1 MRLVIA
7 SCVVC
12 SILCHRH
19 GRRAE
24 ECDVAHGTGKLEP
37 DDQDKGNQSIGKP
50 PLSEQEADDRID
62 HGESSANHTMIAFQP
77 LGAQFPMMG
86 YVTCLEVA
94 FPVTPLI
101 ILDGYLEYHGLNSI
115 LLTTNYYFAQFDVNL
130 NVKFLIGALQFS
142 VGLSGHIQAETFT
155 HGAETNFFTLAQH
168 ALVRFAKN
176 SVMKNPKHVQALS
189 DRAHHLS
196 RLMLKLGPHD
206 EMIAN
211 KAQVTAGLS
220 EALRHVGPRIRDV
233 LSSFKTGPWAKL
245 RDHVEHDD
253 APDLSKTIQGIH
265 PTYVGRAPAH
275 LSKAKIVEGYLRT
288 IVLKMVHDIAKAI
301 AEALFFGPG
310 DESMNVYRT
319 TSAGNDVIASENEE
333 TRRQHLTKYL
343 FCVND
348 CEEVCNHAPI
358 WFEKNAQ
365 KVFGAY
371 LCHHLQTWRDSDF
384 IDVPLKQESLKTVDP
399 CSLYG
404 QDETKDNCEKAAQN
418 VGFGVNCTFLQ
429 HEVEGW
435 RCCSSSDIGFLK
447 GIQRCGSSRHG
458 LEKDNKDIKDAS
470 GKRLRTTW
478 FPNVYKGLHKCNLK
492 DPAGCVK
499 STNFNLP
506 CNAKDFSSCVF
517 KVPLAVANAFPDLF
531 RAFRDFVDY
540 LDATVFNHVAISKDF
555 TAAQVRSC
563 KQDESCVA
571 ELLSSDLTNI
581 DVLRNLMYEFGK
593 LVLDDA
599 VFAPFTDGNQP
610 KYDYEA
616 WALSAWKSVFRAND
630 AVPKQ
635 LTFKAS
641 ALGSRCTFC
650 KDGNLPSCF
659 IMQTTSPLAGHR
671 ACKFMNRCSDD
682 FVLHHKCV
690 KYRKHTEYLAANPDA
705 IEPDFICTLS
715 GYSSSVTDSPL
726 ERIQL
731 TENTCQSLIVSI
743 ERGNPFGDKCSEC
756 EGGRTPSCLKLNA
769 PRKTNSLDKCH
780 FVNSCPATQF
790 TILHDC
796 MHSGTSA
803 AKLLPGQDFQCDL
816 PQEQHSSD
824 FDVQDRCAGLLKSIT
839 PGVATHENVR
849 FEEKCP
855 SCNGSAALPSVDEC
869 LSLSLSADE
878 THCVVSWKQDSNG
891 DYTCKGPG
899 QELHPSVQILHHCVL
914 GNGALRNL
922 DAFVHPL
929 GKGTWECPVE
939 TAKAFA
945 TSTLRPDPPALS
957 ACADIIEEITPH
969 GMNGHDLPSCLD
981 VALRRRRWTNYYVRA
996 MKGSKAD
1003 AIWQCTFTNKCNGQ
1017 LFTVERRNAK
1027 QVHLSKA
1034 KSMHIDVTASS
1045 ALEAWDACIKDT
1057 TIKTNISTG
1066 VSRWRNR
1073 FPNWKKMSA
1082 LESAS
1087 YVDDY
1092 RRLTDEQVHFE
1103 KHIGEGLKDIGE
1115 TFEIESATSR
1125 IPLAS
1130 GSGKPEEPVSISFA
1144 ILESVDDQTKFVKD
1158 VLEEADRAAE
1168 ASFTDEECGTKTTAA
1183 KDKRTRCATMTL
1195 SLAVTLHLG
1204 TPEVVASRCLGPRF
1218 SLATRLDVFMPRS
1231 SYKFRGVSKLNQ
1243 DDMSVYIDTTT
1254 NEMLGTFFDSIRWDV
1269 IADNPLETGTT
1280 TVDEEFQSSGKFPV
1294 DFMWNVFSSF
1304 PLPLSFEVNHFSLP
1318 WNREG
1323 RGLPPGL
1330 SAFLTITLP
1339 MPVCPCFLLPE
1350 DFLNAIATVLKKIQN
1365 LFLSAMAE
1373 VQALL
1378 RSVWSFVKEKASK
1391 LIDRITEWIKSHLKD
1406 MLDDLWRRL
1415 KERLAAIRLK
1425 DFFEEPE
1432 VSGVTSLTRFRRVN
1446 VVASF
1451 VGNPSCQDDRCGW
1464 NTHAVSLEVQCITSI
1479 GYLMFSSPWGSVGGI
1494 RYSLT
1499 KFDLG
1504 TFVNQIAY
1512 GLGEL
1517 RHVPPNSTML
1527 ERAKRIAIIAG
1538 TAIQRSQVLPY
1549 LQSTFMQN
1557 LAVDIMEKGMA
1568 EANIVAAPNVEQ
1580 PPPAPEKTGTPVQPI
1595 FALAASDVEHALTG
1609 VHDLS
1614 AHGKELATALP
1625 GAQDASAHGKE
1636 LLTTGLQGQ
1645 SDMASGL
1652 AGAQDATAHG
1662 KEPLTQGLKG
1672 QSDMVTALAGAQ
1684 DATAHGK
1691 ELLTTGLP
1699 GQSDLESALP
1709 GTQDAIAHGKELLTT
1724 GLPGQS
1730 DMESA
1735 LPGTQDAIAHGK
1747 ELLTTGLPGQR
1758 VTATW
1763 RVRFLVRKTRL
1774 HMARSCSRQGC
1785 RVTATWC
1792 ARRDCTWQGAAHDRV
1807 AG

>member
-581 DVLRNLMYEFGK
+581 DVIRNVMHEFGK

-682 FVLHHKCV
+682 FVLHHRCV
-690 KYRKHTEYLAANPDA
+690 KDRNHTEYLAANPDA
-705 IEPDFICTLS
+705 VEPDFTCTLP
-715 GYSSSVTDSPL
+715 GYSSSITDSPL
-726 ERIQL
+726 QRIQR
-731 TENTCQSLIVSI
+731 TENTCQNLIVSI
-743 ERGNPFGDKCSEC
+743 ELGNPFGDKCSQC

-780 FVNSCPATQF
+780 FVNSCPATEF
-790 TILHDC
+790 TILHKC
-796 MHSGTSA
+796 SHSGTST
-803 AKLLPGQDFQCDL
+803 AKLLPGQDFGCDL
-816 PQEQHSSD
+816 PGKKKKKQSSD
-824 FDVQDRCAGLLKSIT
+824 FEVQDRCAGLIESIT
-839 PGVATHENVR
+839 PGVATHKNVR
-849 FEEKCP
+849 FEDKCP
-855 SCNGSAALPSVDEC
+855 SCTGSGVVPSVDEC
-869 LSLSLSADE
+869 LSLSLNAAE

-891 DYTCKGPG
+891 DYKCTGPG
-899 QELHPSVQILHHCVL
+899 QELPPAVQILHHCVL
-914 GNGALRNL
+914 GNGALRNV
-922 DAFVHPL
+922 AAYVHPL

-945 TSTLRPDPPALS
+945 TTTMRPDPPALS
-957 ACADIIEEITPH
+957 ACADIIEEITP
-969 GMNGHDLPSCLD
+969 NGHDSPSCLD
-981 VALRRRRWTNYYVRA
+981 VSMRRYRWTNYARS
-996 MKGSKAD
+996 MKGSTGAL
-1003 AIWQCTFTNKCNGQ
+1003 WECTITNKCDGQ
-1017 LFTVERRNAK
+1017 MFTIERRNAK
-1027 QVHLSKA
+1027 DVVHLSKT
-1034 KSMHIDVTASS
+1034 KSIDIEVTASS
-1045 ALEAWDACIKDT
+1045 AHEAWDACIKDT
-1057 TIKTNISTG
+1057 TIKANVSTG
-1066 VSRWRNR
+1066 DFVAHEKKR
-1073 FPNWKKMSA
+1073 FPSFKMMSA

-1092 RRLTDEQVHFE
+1092 MRLPDAPAHD
-1103 KHIGEGLKDIGE
+1103 KKDIGEVLKDIGE
-1115 TFEIESATSR
+1115 SFEIESARSR

-1130 GSGKPEEPVSISFA
+1130 DSGKPDEPVSTSFA
-1144 ILESVDDQTKFVKD
+1144 ILESVDDEARLVKD
-1158 VLEEADRAAE
+1158 VLEEADRVAE
-1168 ASFTDEECGTKTTAA
+1168 ESFSDEECGTKTTAP
-1183 KDKRTRCATMTL
+1183 KDKQVRCATMTL
-1195 SLAVTLHLG
+1195 TLAVTFNLG
-1204 TPEVVASRCLGPRF
+1204 TPEVLASRCLGPRF
-1218 SLATRLDVFMPRS
+1218 SMATRLDVFMPRS
-1231 SYKFRGVSKLNQ
+1231 SYKFRGRSRLPQ
-1243 DDMSVYIDTTT
+1243 DDFWVNVDTMT
-1254 NEMLGTFFDSIRWDV
+1254 NEALGTFNDLIRWDV
-1269 IADNPLETGTT
+1269 VADNPLGPESSSETAQ
-1280 TVDEEFQSSGKFPV
+1280 VQSSAKFPF
-1294 DFMWNVFSSF
+1294 DFVWNVFSSV
-1304 PLPLSFEVNHFSLP
+1304 PLPLSFEVNYFSLP
-1318 WNREG
+1318 WNRGG
-1323 RGLPPGL
+1323 RGLPAGL
-1330 SAFLTITLP
+1330 SAFLTLTLP
-1339 MPVCPCFLLPE
+1339 IPVCPCFMPPE
-1350 DFLNAIATVLKKIQN
+1350 EFLNAVVGILKKIN
-1365 LFLSAMAE
+1365 DLFLSALAK
-1373 VQALL
+1373 VRDIL
-1378 RSVWSFVKEKASK
+1378 RSVWSFVKEKATK
-1391 LIDRITEWIKSHLKD
+1391 LIDRIAELLSKIKTKLREK
-1406 MLDDLWRRL
+1406 LEELWKRL
-1415 KERLAAIRLK
+1415 KEHL
-1425 DFFEEPE
+1425 E
-1432 VSGVTSLTRFRRVN
+1432 VIDLNNVLSRFGGDKTISLTKFKRVN
-1446 VVASF
+1446 VVASI
-1451 VGNPSCQDDRCGW
+1451 VGNPSCQDERCGW
-1464 NTHAVSLEVQCITSI
+1464 NTHTVSLEVQCITSI
-1479 GYLMFSSPWGSVGGI
+1479 GFLMFSSPWGSVGGI
-1494 RYSLT
+1494 RYVMT
-1499 KFDLG
+1499 RFDLG

-1512 GLGEL
+1512 ALGEL

-1527 ERAKRIAIIAG
+1527 ERAKRIAVIAG

-1557 LAVDIMEKGMA
+1557 LAVDITEQAIA
-1568 EANIVAAPNVEQ
+1568 EVNVAA
-1580 PPPAPEKTGTPVQPI
+1580 APYLETTQAAETTGTHIQQAVAQ
-1595 FALAASDVEHALTG
+1595 
-1609 VHDLS
+1609 
-1614 AHGKELATALP
+1614 TA
-1625 GAQDASAHGKE
+1625 GDAVDS
-1636 LLTTGLQGQ
+1636 
-1645 SDMASGL
+1645 MASQ
-1652 AGAQDATAHG
+1652 AQ
-1662 KEPLTQGLKG
+1662 E
-1672 QSDMVTALAGAQ
+1672 SALAGAQ
-1684 DATAHGK
+1684 DVQQAVAQTAGDAVDSMASQAQESALAGAQDVSAHGE
-1691 ELLTTGLP
+1691 ELLTTGVE
-1699 GQSDLESALP
+1699 GQSDTVASA
-1709 GTQDAIAHGKELLTT
+1709 QD
-1724 GLPGQS
+1724 P
-1730 DMESA
+1730 A
-1735 LPGTQDAIAHGK
+1735 LIGDGFTD
-1747 ELLTTGLPGQR
+1747 
-1758 VTATW
+1758 VD
-1763 RVRFLVRKTRL
+1763 KTI
-1774 HMARSCSRQGC
+1774 
-1785 RVTATWC
+1785 V
-1792 ARRDCTWQGAAHDRV
+1792 AAHVPNVEEQV
-1807 AG
+1807 AGLADMLGELDSGESQRGLDALVAAISGDTEQLKAYLVDIMSNDTLSPEVKKLMEDMIENVLTAAKERLMGSLARVEELSGQYVAGKTLEVTSGLLLGRN